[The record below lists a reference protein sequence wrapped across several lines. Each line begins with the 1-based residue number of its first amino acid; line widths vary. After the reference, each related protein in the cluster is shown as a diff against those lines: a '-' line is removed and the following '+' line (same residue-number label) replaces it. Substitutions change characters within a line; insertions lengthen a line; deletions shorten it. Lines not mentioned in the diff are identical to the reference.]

1 MGGEKEERDP
11 TSVVVGGGVGV
22 GVGVGFGY
30 GGCVVVAL
38 VAASA

>member
-11 TSVVVGGGVGV
+11 TSVVVVGGVGV
-22 GVGVGFGY
+22 GVGY